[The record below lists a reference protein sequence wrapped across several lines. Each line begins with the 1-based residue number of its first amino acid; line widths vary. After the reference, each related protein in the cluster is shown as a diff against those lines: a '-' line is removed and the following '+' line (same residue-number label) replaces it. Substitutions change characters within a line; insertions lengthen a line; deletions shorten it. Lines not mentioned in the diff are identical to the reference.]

1 MTLRQSDLEF
11 GARAKQNLG
20 VIRMSGLKGGCLC
33 GAVRYSIGAEPIG
46 ARMCW
51 CRDCQRIAS
60 GSATVNVLFDEEAVA
75 ITGDLALFT
84 IAAAGLAVLAQSY
97 APLFL
102 AVKYAGA
109 LYLLYLAWRLW
120 NSAPEAETITADVP
134 SESGFSLFMTSL
146 TLTLG
151 NPKPIIFFVALLPTI
166 VDLNTLSLLG
176 FAEIAVVIAVIISL
190 TLWTYAFAAARAC
203 LALRSL
209 MARARQYAVLAR
221 WAVAA
226 SFWRWS
232 SVFPFCF
239 CASRFAASSAA
250 CAAATA
256 FAAASASVFAFST
269 AIWPATFTAS
279 GLEP

>member
-1 MTLRQSDLEF
+1 MCTQELFCRSPERVLSNLSRFHLDKLMTFSGLLVF
-11 GARAKQNLG
+11 AIAYAVAVATPGPGVAAVLARALARGFSGMPAFILG
-20 VIRMSGLKGGCLC
+20 FAM
-33 GAVRYSIGAEPIG
+33 
-46 ARMCW
+46 
-51 CRDCQRIAS
+51 
-60 GSATVNVLFDEEAVA
+60 
-75 ITGDLALFT
+75 GDLALFT

-190 TLWTYAFAAARAC
+190 TLWTYAFAAARARK
-203 LALRSL
+203 LFSSSKALRRINRGTGL
-209 MARARQYAVLAR
+209 VLAGT
-221 WAVAA
+221 ALLI
-226 SFWRWS
+226 
-232 SVFPFCF
+232 
-239 CASRFAASSAA
+239 
-250 CAAATA
+250 ATR
-256 FAAASASVFAFST
+256 
-269 AIWPATFTAS
+269 
-279 GLEP
+279 